1 MFPISL
7 RKENRLLCT
16 QPQVVVDLVCQC
28 FSSCLSIVRIPFYI
42 SGNTIAA
49 FIHPTRIRSL
59 LLPDFLSHVV
69 NRMRTF
75 RTTALSNFR
84 ITTGTWTTSLDLNQ
98 ITTIFKSTTGFWSD
112 MNPELSAPDLPPVPI
127 FSFRHLSVFTSR
139 KATESFYLWTF
150 GIICFLLCILLL
162 HR

>member
-42 SGNTIAA
+42 SGNTSAA
-49 FIHPTRIRSL
+49 FIHP
-59 LLPDFLSHVV
+59 
-69 NRMRTF
+69 
-75 RTTALSNFR
+75 
-84 ITTGTWTTSLDLNQ
+84 TSLDLNQ

-112 MNPELSAPDLPPVPI
+112 LNPALSAPDLPPVQI